1 MNKKLVSGLKKE
13 KLVRDK
19 IPEIIQNEGGA
30 VEVRIASG
38 GELDLLLR
46 KKILEEAKELL
57 KESTTEEIVDLL
69 EAVDALLFHRKIDDG
84 MLDIHKHAKRL
95 ARGGF
100 TKGFVV
106 TLDNL
111 ED

>member
-1 MNKKLVSGLKKE
+1 MSSLKKE

-19 IPEIIQNEGGA
+19 IPEIMQSDGKTIQ
-30 VEVRIASG
+30 VRMASRE
-38 GELDLLLR
+38 ELDLLLR
-46 KKILEEAKELL
+46 EKIIEEAKELL
-57 KESTTEEIVDLL
+57 KEGTPEEIVDLL
-69 EAVDALLFHRKIDDG
+69 EALDALLQLRRIDDG
-84 MLDIHKHAKRL
+84 MLEIHKHTKRL

-106 TLDNL
+106 TFDDY

>member
-1 MNKKLVSGLKKE
+1 LKKE

-19 IPEIIQNEGGA
+19 IPEIMQNDGNT
-30 VEVRIASG
+30 VEMRVVSG
-38 GELDLLLR
+38 EELDLLIR
-46 KKILEEAKELL
+46 KKILEEAEELL

-69 EAVDALLFHRKIDDG
+69 EAVDALLYHRRIDDG
-84 MLDIHKHAKRL
+84 MLEIHKHAKRI

-106 TLDNL
+106 SLDDS

>member
-1 MNKKLVSGLKKE
+1 MSRLKKE

-19 IPEIIQNEGGA
+19 IPEIIQNKGKA
-30 VEVRIASG
+30 IEVRVASG
-38 GELDLLLR
+38 EELDFLLR
-46 KKILEEAKELL
+46 KKILEEAMELL
-57 KESTTEEIVDLL
+57 KEGTTEEIVDLL
-69 EAVDALLFHRKIDDG
+69 EAMDALLYHRSFDDG

-106 TLDNL
+106 AFDDD

>member
-1 MNKKLVSGLKKE
+1 MKKE

-19 IPEIIQNEGGA
+19 IPEIIQNDGRT

-38 GELDLLLR
+38 DELDLLIR
-46 KKILEEAKELL
+46 KKILEEAQELV
-57 KESTTEEIVDLL
+57 KDGTPEEVVDLL
-69 EAVDALLFHRKIDDG
+69 EAVDALLFHRRIDDG

-106 TLDNL
+106 AFDES